1 MLHPSS
7 TGGKNLKNPAL
18 PRGRG
23 MKSLEPVAEGAWGAR
38 GVDKPEGI

>member
-1 MLHPSS
+1 MLHRP
-7 TGGKNLKNPAL
+7 TAGGKNLKNPVL